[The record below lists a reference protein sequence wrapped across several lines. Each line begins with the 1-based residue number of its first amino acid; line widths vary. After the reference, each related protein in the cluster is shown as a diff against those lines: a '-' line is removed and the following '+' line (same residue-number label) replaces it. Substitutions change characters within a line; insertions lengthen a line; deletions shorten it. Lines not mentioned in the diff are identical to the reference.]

1 MYNMTPNKHNL
12 FFVYGTEVV
21 WDTSRLL

>member
-1 MYNMTPNKHNL
+1 MTPNKHSL